1 MKFSVWHIV
10 VLNDGTPFKEAFVV
24 MCQELNL
31 NYDVLAKRNHK
42 GLTVEF
48 FYRFLNKSVTI
59 ATDKCVAN
67 YIFVPADVV
76 AGYT

>member
-1 MKFSVWHIV
+1 MS
-10 VLNDGTPFKEAFVV
+10 
-24 MCQELNL
+24 QELNL